1 MSNAALAPRRSA
13 LPDVPSRHDLEALS
27 PADLWTLEERASEI
41 QDACRELNDE
51 RLRHW
56 VEVEGKTQAEIGKL
70 VGRSQ
75 SQIQRRCARLGLEAS
90 SSRGRP
96 RITPTGNSDSDDAEV
111 VDAEVVEED
120 YDDVPQSRPP
130 SQPSPSD
137 PGPRV
142 KCPTCGHMVKPDD
155 LGAWK

>member
-1 MSNAALAPRRSA
+1 VSNTALAPRRSA

-56 VEVEGKTQAEIGKL
+56 IEVEGKTQAEIAKL

-75 SQIQRRCARLGLEAS
+75 QRISQRCDRLGIAPAS
-90 SSRGRP
+90 KRGRS
-96 RITPTGNSDSDDAEV
+96 RITTPSNSTPTPSTDGPNTGFEEVIDAEV
-111 VDAEVVEED
+111 VDEE
-120 YDDVPQSRPP
+120 PAP
-130 SQPSPSD
+130 D

-142 KCPTCGHMVKPDD
+142 KCPTCGHMVKPND
-155 LGAWK
+155 LGAWE